1 LKYFTISSD
10 NNHYLK
16 YSDDESD
23 KNYMKFEELGLLKKS
38 IIVVLK
44 ITSNSIQYILLVKKI
59 VGD

>member
-1 LKYFTISSD
+1 M
-10 NNHYLK
+10 K